1 MKSFIYSALLF
12 FSFCGVAKSQVTMH
26 KLVTAGYTYQN
37 SSFGEVGGK
46 LLFLSNDDVVFRT
59 GLSALMGS
67 VNHKFAIMP
76 KIQADFLFNFERN
89 VDLYHSYYF
98 VAGAEATNKYIAPK
112 VGFSLFGIVD
122 LMGGYG
128 FSLDKSGINGKE
140 LKGLNINFTINIPI
154 VAINDLTK

>member
-1 MKSFIYSALLF
+1 MKSSIFSVLLF
-12 FSFCGVAKSQVTMH
+12 FTFCGFAKSQLTVH
-26 KLVTAGYTYQN
+26 KLLTAGYTYQN

-46 LLFLSNDDVVFRT
+46 LLFLSNDDVMFRA

-67 VNHKFAIMP
+67 ANSQFAIMP
-76 KIQADFLFNFERN
+76 KAQADFLFNFERN

-112 VGFSLFGIVD
+112 IGFSLFGIVD

-128 FSLDKSGINGKE
+128 FSLDKKGINGKE
-140 LKGLNINFTINIPI
+140 LKGFNMNFTINIPI